1 MPHKVGVRGGT
12 DAEAFIGVSRGG
24 PAAADS
30 QGAHARGS
38 VWRGLCFRSR
48 APLAVGAKMG
58 GGRGAGK
65 LIDLE
70 LEGGRG
76 WSFLAF

>member
-1 MPHKVGVRGGT
+1 MRGGSDT
-12 DAEAFIGVSRGG
+12 EAFIGVSQGG

-38 VWRGLCFRSR
+38 VWRGLCFLSR
-48 APLAVGAKMG
+48 VPLAVGAKMG

-65 LIDLE
+65 PIDWE

-76 WSFLAF
+76 SSLLAL